1 MAQRENQRVVISKR
15 LLKEGLLRLLET
27 EKLEKVT
34 VTDLCRESGI
44 NRATFYRH
52 YVCPRDVLVE
62 LEQDMIHGAEKMLKK
77 PTSHQE
83 ALHYL
88 AVICTFLYE
97 RRDLVCTLIR
107 CKTDEEL
114 VQILR
119 EYNQR
124 AWELR
129 DELKQAEQMDLD
141 STRLVS
147 TFLYSGGYYMI
158 RQWLTEDIRKSPM
171 EMAQLIYKMIFRQ
184 EPPEKL

>member
-1 MAQRENQRVVISKR
+1 MAQRENQRVLISKR

-52 YVCPRDVLVE
+52 YICPRDVLVE
-62 LEQDMIHGAEKMLKK
+62 LEHDMIHDVEKTMKK

-83 ALHYL
+83 ALQYL
-88 AVICTFLYE
+88 VYICNYLLE
-97 RRDLVCTLIR
+97 HKELVRILIR
-107 CKTDEEL
+107 CKTDADL
-114 VQILR
+114 VEILR

-129 DELKQAEQMDLD
+129 NEFKQAEQLDLD
-141 STRLVS
+141 STRLIS
-147 TFLYSGGYYMI
+147 TFLYSGGYFMI
-158 RQWLTEDIRKSPM
+158 RQWLTEDIRKTPA
-171 EMAQLIYKMIFRQ
+171 EMAGLIYKMIFRKD
-184 EPPEKL
+184 PPE